1 MAKNKKIKRRIK
13 KPALRQVIHHLP
25 PARHQP
31 VRNAISASNSL
42 IAQGKYGDALALC
55 KQLVEIEPQNAEIA
69 LTMATAYEHAGDI
82 ALGEQA
88 YQKAFKLA
96 PNFPPAMVNY
106 ALMYHRAGMLEKAL
120 SGFQA
125 ALALEAD
132 FIPALDGVSRTL
144 FDLRRY
150 QLAVPAFEKLARL
163 RGTSVDLMELA
174 RVQELAGNVK
184 AALATCQRSLILKHD
199 NASIEILAGMF
210 SLSHGNKTT
219 ATKHFEKA
227 IQKNQDA
234 GFAYFHL
241 AKTDGNLARLPEID
255 AAIARTTEKSVA
267 NIQAPLLFA
276 KGYLLEK
283 SGNYELA
290 FQSFK
295 RANELVSS
303 VKPNDNEQ
311 RQHLFAQAQ
320 STFTRE
326 FIADLH
332 QNKTDQ
338 SKRPVFVTGLPRSGT
353 TLVEQIIAGHKD
365 AFGLGEVEL
374 IPLLL
379 PAMADTDPQSFLS
392 AAKTYRTMYP
402 PELAGSK
409 RMVDKSISS
418 LLHLG
423 TIVSM
428 FPNAKI
434 ICCERHPMDVA
445 WSAFKQYFNDGALAY
460 TYSFERLAEH
470 QKLYA
475 KAAEHWQ
482 NIFPESILKVRY
494 EDLVTS
500 PEHSAKQLISHVSLD
515 WQDSCLNF
523 HKNQTPVRTASY
535 DQVRQPVYTS
545 SIGSWKP
552 YETWLEPLKSL
563 LNTEIIN
570 YNRN

>member
-1 MAKNKKIKRRIK
+1 M
-13 KPALRQVIHHLP
+13 HHLP
-25 PARHQP
+25 RARHKQ
-31 VRNAISASNSL
+31 VSDAIVAANSL
-42 IAQGKYGDALALC
+42 ISQRSYDQALSLC
-55 KQLVEIEPQNAEIA
+55 QQILEIEPSNAEIF
-69 LTMATAYEHAGDI
+69 LTMATLYEHAGDI

-96 PNFPPAMVNY
+96 PNFPPALVNY
-106 ALMYHRAGMLEKAL
+106 ALMLYRAGMLEKAL

-125 ALALEAD
+125 ALALEED
-132 FIPALDGVSRTL
+132 FIPALDGLSRTL

-150 QLAVPAFEKLARL
+150 QLAVPVFGKLARL

-174 RVQELAGNVK
+174 RVQELAGDIK
-184 AALATCQRSLILKHD
+184 AALATCQRSLTLKHD
-199 NASIEILAGMF
+199 KASVEILAGMF

-227 IQKNQDA
+227 IKNNQDA

-241 AKTDGNLARLPEID
+241 AKTDGNLERLPEIN
-255 AAIARTTEKSVA
+255 ATASRTTEKSVA
-267 NIQAPLLFA
+267 NVQAPLLFA

-283 SGNYELA
+283 TGDYELA

-295 RANELVSS
+295 HANELVSS
-303 VKPNDNEQ
+303 VKPNDNAQ
-311 RQHLFAQAQ
+311 RQHLFTQTQ
-320 STFTRE
+320 NTFTRE

-353 TLVEQIIAGHKD
+353 TLVEQIIASHDD

-379 PAMADTDPQSFLS
+379 PVLADKAPQSFLS
-392 AAKTYRTMYP
+392 AAKTYRAMYP
-402 PELAGSK
+402 PELVGT
-409 RMVDKSISS
+409 RRIIDKSISS

-423 TIVSM
+423 AIISM
-428 FPNAKI
+428 FPNAKVI
-434 ICCERHPMDVA
+434 YCERHPMDVA

-475 KAAEHWQ
+475 TVEKHWQ
-482 NIFPESILKVRY
+482 TVFPQSILKIRY

-500 PEHSAKQLISHVSLD
+500 PEHSAKQLISHVNLD

-523 HKNQTPVRTASY
+523 HKSKTPVRTASY

-545 SIGSWKP
+545 SVGSWKP
-552 YETWLEPLKSL
+552 YESWLEPLKSL
-563 LNTEIIN
+563 LSTEIIN